1 MKKQIDTF
9 SHYSDGKSQSQ
20 RFLDTLDPES
30 FKLHDLNMADW
41 LLFAYNFAKHV
52 NYFEKDN
59 NTTPEGNWQDFF
71 NFSEIEQESIP
82 RRETIAY
89 KKLEKNVLSELSSF
103 EKEGTLT
110 PHLSLF
116 VCFIKL
122 LDFSK
127 EKFNNLTKR
136 HLDFYYSEIL
146 QIEKR
151 EAVSDKAYIIF
162 ELAKKAIQERIPDG
176 VSLDADKDANNKKR
190 VYKTEEELIANQA
203 KVVEVKSFLNDE
215 DKQELKIAKIAN
227 TLDGL
232 EEELPEESNFWWPFG
247 YNSKE
252 LNYKELPDATL
263 GFSIAS
269 SLLNLS
275 EGTRKVTV
283 KIDYTKPSLNVLNLA
298 AESIDLIDLA
308 TEPIDILDFTTNDFK
323 NNIEIQCSGEEAWL
337 SDITLK
343 EISNVDESLTLSFE
357 LAKDFPAIVNY
368 NPEVLLESF
377 DTEFPIARFLIRGDK
392 RYELYQALSEIAVKN
407 ITVTVD
413 VEGITSATIEN
424 DNGILNAEKPYYPF
438 TAQPTKGG
446 NFYIKHP
453 EIFSKNWDNV
463 GVKINWKNTPDS
475 ISDHYKAYVFNSGDN
490 ISKLTFKNSA
500 AIASEATQS
509 RSAGSTAA
517 SSASVVSSD
526 AYFKANAFLYDRK
539 EWNLKKANVVLFN
552 QTGAGYNTDF
562 TITNTTSVVGSAE
575 AIRLSLNQTALQ
587 DVYPQLYTLALLD
600 TDEAFDAL
608 LPNEP
613 YIPIAEDIALSYTA
627 TDVAYSYISNN
638 RRATGPSE
646 NKEITVFCEDVFGQ
660 YAKPASSKELVPVY
674 LPGGEFYVG
683 LEATENQRISLLIQT
698 LAGSENPE
706 VDTFEDRE
714 KITWEVLSGNTW
726 MDLSEYIL
734 EDDTNNFLR
743 SGIVKFDIPKDI
755 DVNNTRLA
763 KDLIW
768 IKASMNK
775 SYDAVCKLQGVF
787 TQAILATFENNGNEV
802 SHLDSGLE
810 AETISKL
817 ITRVPKVKSV
827 QQPYNSFGGVYE
839 ESDLEYYRRISERL
853 RHKNRAIT
861 SWDYEQLILQHFP
874 EVFKV
879 KCLNHTSE
887 NSFMAPGYVTL
898 VVMPD
903 TRNKNAFDIYQPRVS
918 RNTLSEVKEYINS
931 LNTAH
936 VNASVINPDY
946 QELEV
951 DVAVRFFEQ
960 YDEEFYK
967 KQLDEDIKKYIS
979 PWAFDAGREVVFDI
993 SFNTNLLL
1001 NYVEHLD
1008 YVDYIDS
1015 IAVYLIIDEE
1025 IDGKVSKKR
1034 VLQSSASI
1042 TADPKSILVSAKQ
1055 HQVTIAEKKCDSNNN
1070 SQKESIGRVTPSQ
1083 PTIPTEPT
1091 KPTEPTVGL

>member
-20 RFLDTLDPES
+20 RFLDTLDPKS

-59 NTTPEGNWQDFF
+59 NTSPEGNWQDFF
-71 NFSEIEQESIP
+71 NFSEIDQEDIP

-89 KKLEKNVLSELSSF
+89 KKLEKNVLSVLSSF

-190 VYKTEEELIANQA
+190 IYKTEEELIANQA
-203 KVVEVKSFLNDE
+203 KVVEIKSFLNDE
-215 DKQELKIAKIAN
+215 DNQELKIAKRAN

-252 LNYKELPDATL
+252 DNYEELPDANL

-283 KIDYTKPSLNVLNLA
+283 KIDYETSSRGALSYNSDVNG
-298 AESIDLIDLA
+298 I
-308 TEPIDILDFTTNDFK
+308 TNFTTNEFK

-343 EISNVDESLTLSFE
+343 EISNVDKSLTLSFE

-368 NPEVLLESF
+368 NPDVLLENF
-377 DTEFPIARFLIRGDK
+377 DTEFPIARFLIKGGL
-392 RYELYQALSEIAVKN
+392 RYELYQALSEKAVKN

-413 VEGITSATIEN
+413 VEDIISATIEN

-453 EIFSKNWDNV
+453 EIFSKNWDQV

-475 ISDHYKAYVFNSGDN
+475 ITDHYKAYVFNSGDN
-490 ISKLTFKNSA
+490 ISKQTFRNSA
-500 AIASEATQS
+500 ATASEAAQS
-509 RSAGSTAA
+509 SSSSSTGSTAA
-517 SSASVVSSD
+517 SSGSVVSSD

-539 EWNLKKANVVLFN
+539 EWNLKNANVVLFN

-627 TDVAYSYISNN
+627 TDVAYSYISNSRSATGS

-683 LEATENQRISLLIQT
+683 LEAMPNQRISLLIQT

-706 VDTFEDRE
+706 VDTFEDLE

-726 MDLSEYIL
+726 MDLSNNIL

-743 SGIVKFDIPKDI
+743 SGIVKFDIPRDV
-755 DVNNTRLA
+755 DVNNTRLP

-768 IKASMNK
+768 IKARMNK

-787 TQAILATFENNGNEV
+787 TQAILATFENNGNDV
-802 SHLDSGLE
+802 SHLDTGLE

-839 ESDLEYYRRISERL
+839 ESDVEYYRRISERL

-918 RNTLSEVKEYINS
+918 RNTLSTIKDYINS

-936 VNASVINPDY
+936 VNASVINPNY
-946 QELEV
+946 QEVEV
-951 DVAVRFFEQ
+951 SIAVKFFEQ
-960 YDEEFYK
+960 FDEEFYK

-979 PWAFDAGREVVFDI
+979 PWAFDAGVDIVFDKAM
-993 SFNTNLLL
+993 NTNLLL

-1015 IAVYLIIDEE
+1015 VAVYVD
-1025 IDGKVSKKR
+1025 DQ
-1034 VLQSSASI
+1034 LQGSASI

-1055 HQVTIAEKKCDSNNN
+1055 HQVTIAQKACDSSN
-1070 SQKESIGRVTPSQ
+1070 SLQTVSKGKVTPSEPSNPSEPME
-1083 PTIPTEPT
+1083 PTPTTPT
-1091 KPTEPTVGL
+1091 KPTEPTSGF

>member
-59 NTTPEGNWQDFF
+59 NATPEGNWQDFF
-71 NFSEIEQESIP
+71 NFSKIEQENIP

-89 KKLEKNVLSELSSF
+89 KKLEKNVLSELASF

-215 DKQELKIAKIAN
+215 KEQELKIAKIAN

-269 SLLNLS
+269 SLLSLS

-283 KIDYTKPSLNVLNLA
+283 KIDYEET
-298 AESIDLIDLA
+298 SIDLLS
-308 TEPIDILDFTTNDFK
+308 LTTSEFK
-323 NNIEIQCSGEEAWL
+323 NNIEIQCSGEEEWL

-343 EISNVDESLTLSFE
+343 EISNVDKSLTFSFE

-377 DTEFPIARFLIRGDK
+377 DTEFPIARFLIKGDE
-392 RYELYQALSEIAVKN
+392 RYKLYQAFSDIAVRN

-424 DNGILNAEKPYYPF
+424 DNGVLNAEKPYYPF

-475 ISDHYKAYVFNSGDN
+475 ITEHYKAYVFNSGES
-490 ISKLTFKNSA
+490 ISKQAFRNNG
-500 AIASEATQS
+500 AIASAVAESSAT
-509 RSAGSTAA
+509 GSTSAA
-517 SSASVVSSD
+517 TSSGSVVSSD

-539 EWNLKKANVVLFN
+539 EWNLKNPNVVLFN
-552 QTGAGYNTDF
+552 QEGDGYNTDF

-600 TDEAFDAL
+600 TDETFDAL

-627 TDVAYSYISNN
+627 TDVAYSYISNSKK
-638 RRATGPSE
+638 AIGPSE
-646 NKEITVFCEDVFGQ
+646 NKEITVFSEDVFGQ
-660 YAKPASSKELVPVY
+660 YVKPASTKELVPVY

-683 LEATENQRISLLIQT
+683 LDATENQRISLLIQT

-714 KITWEVLSGNTW
+714 KITWQVLSGNTW

-743 SGIVKFDIPKDI
+743 SGIVKFDIPRDI
-755 DVNNTRLA
+755 DVNNTRLP

-775 SYDAVCKLQGVF
+775 NYDAVCKLQGVF
-787 TQAILATFENNGNEV
+787 TQAILATFENNDNDV

-918 RNTLSEVKEYINS
+918 RNTLSTIKEYIND

-936 VNASVINPDY
+936 VNASVINPEY

-951 DVAVRFFEQ
+951 AIDVKFFEQ

-979 PWAFDAGREVVFDI
+979 PWAFDAGREIVFDI

-1008 YVDYIDS
+1008 YIDYIDS
-1015 IAVYLIIDEE
+1015 IAVYLIIEE
-1025 IDGKVSKKR
+1025 EVDGKISKKR

-1055 HQVTIAEKKCDSNNN
+1055 HQVTITDKGCDFDRNL
-1070 SQKESIGRVTPSQ
+1070 QKENSKTVAPSQ
-1083 PTIPTEPT
+1083 PSNPSEPAPTEPT
-1091 KPTEPTVGL
+1091 KPEVR

>member
-1 MKKQIDTF
+1 MKKQTDTF
-9 SHYSDGKSQSQ
+9 SHYGDGKSQSQ
-20 RFLDTLDPES
+20 RFLDKLDPKS

-59 NTTPEGNWQDFF
+59 NAAPEGNWQDFF
-71 NFSEIEQESIP
+71 NYSEIDQESIP

-103 EKEGTLT
+103 EDEGTLT

-136 HLDFYYSEIL
+136 HLDFYYGEIL

-151 EAVSDKAYIIF
+151 EAVADKAYIIF
-162 ELAKKAIQERIPDG
+162 ELAKKAIQEKIPAG
-176 VSLDADKDANNKKR
+176 TSLDAEKDPKGKR
-190 VYKTEEELIANQA
+190 LVYKTDEELIANQA
-203 KVVEVKSFLNDE
+203 KVVELKSFLNDE
-215 DKQELKIAKIAN
+215 VKEELKIAQKAN

-247 YNSKE
+247 YNSDE
-252 LNYKELPDATL
+252 ANYEELPDANL

-269 SLLNLS
+269 SLLNLQ
-275 EGTRKVTV
+275 EGTREVIV
-283 KIDYTKPSLNVLNLA
+283 KIDYETSSRGV
-298 AESIDLIDLA
+298 
-308 TEPIDILDFTTNDFK
+308 LDFTTNDFR
-323 NNIEIQCSGEEAWL
+323 NNIEIQCSGEEEWL

-343 EISNVDESLTLSFE
+343 EVVNVDKSLTFSFE
-357 LAKDFPAIVNY
+357 LAKDFPAIVKY

-377 DTEFPIARFLIRGDK
+377 DTEFPIARFLIKGNK
-392 RYELYQALSEIAVKN
+392 HYELYQALSEKAVKN
-407 ITVTVD
+407 ITVTVN
-413 VEGITSATIEN
+413 VAGITTAMIEN

-438 TAQPTKGG
+438 TAQPTRGG

-453 EIFSKNWDNV
+453 EIFSKNWDHV
-463 GVKINWKNTPDS
+463 DVKINWKNTPDS
-475 ISDHYKAYVFNSGDN
+475 IRDHYKAYVFNSGDN
-490 ISKLTFKNSA
+490 ISKQAFR
-500 AIASEATQS
+500 ASGATS
-509 RSAGSTAA
+509 EEVASSSSTGSTALV
-517 SSASVVSSD
+517 SNSVVSSD

-539 EWNLKKANVVLFN
+539 EWNLKNENVVLFN
-552 QTGAGYNTDF
+552 QTGGRYNTAF
-562 TITNTTSVVGSAE
+562 TITNTTSKVDSAE

-600 TDEAFDAL
+600 TDETFDAL

-613 YIPIAEDIALSYTA
+613 YIPIAENIELSYTA
-627 TDVAYSYISNN
+627 TDVAYSLS
-638 RRATGPSE
+638 RSKRATQLSI

-660 YAKPASSKELVPVY
+660 YTKSANSKELVPVH
-674 LPGGEFYVG
+674 LPGGQSYIG
-683 LEATENQRISLLIQT
+683 LEAEPNQRISLLIQT
-698 LAGSENPE
+698 LAGSENPL

-726 MDLSEYIL
+726 VDLSEHIL

-743 SGIVKFDIPKDI
+743 SGIIKFDIPKDV
-755 DVNNTRLA
+755 DVNNTRLP
-763 KDLIW
+763 KNLIW
-768 IKASMNK
+768 VKASMDK
-775 SYDAVCKLQGVF
+775 SYDAVCRIQGVF
-787 TQAILATFENNGNEV
+787 TQAILTTFENNDNDV
-802 SHLDSGLE
+802 SHLDTGLA

-817 ITRVPKVKSV
+817 ITRIPKIKSV
-827 QQPYNSFGGVYE
+827 DQHYNSFGGIYE

-861 SWDYEQLILQHFP
+861 SWDYEQLILQNFP
-874 EVFKV
+874 EVFTV

-887 NSFMAPGYVTL
+887 SSFMAPGYVTL

-918 RNTLSEVKEYINS
+918 RNTLSTIKEYIND

-936 VNASVINPDY
+936 VNASVINPNY

-951 DVAVRFFEQ
+951 GIAVKFFEQ
-960 YDEEFYK
+960 FDEEFYK

-979 PWAFDAGREVVFDI
+979 PWAFDAAREIAFDV

-1008 YVDYIDS
+1008 YIDYIDS
-1015 IAVYLIIDEE
+1015 IAVYV
-1025 IDGKVSKKR
+1025 DGQ
-1034 VLQSSASI
+1034 LQSSASI

-1055 HQVTIAEKKCDSNNN
+1055 HQVTIARKACVSKTS
-1070 SQKESIGRVTPSQ
+1070 KR
-1083 PTIPTEPT
+1083 T
-1091 KPTEPTVGL
+1091 K